1 MVAPSSLTNDTDHS
15 SARTVG
21 LPTADD
27 AAFESR
33 ANERDR
39 RNDTC
44 HPDTRID
51 LRWQSSGRSKKRR
64 AGSNTA
70 T

>member
-1 MVAPSSLTNDTDHS
+1 MVAPSSLTNDTDHP
-15 SARTVG
+15 SARTVD

-27 AAFESR
+27 ATFESR
-33 ANERDR
+33 TSERDR

-51 LRWQSSGRSKKRR
+51 LRWQSNSRSEKRR
-64 AGSNTA
+64 AGSSAA